1 MLGPKD
7 KAHKTTAK
15 KTIAHFNKVWPSSS
29 ELMNYI
35 SDIPQHPTGVLEIG
49 CGWGGSS
56 IMLAKHFKT
65 CGTPCIIDVAVR
77 PILGLHC
84 QINKCATIFQKIDFR
99 FLNNDL
105 LNRYNMLIAS
115 DIYS

>member
-1 MLGPKD
+1 
-7 KAHKTTAK
+7 
-15 KTIAHFNKVWPSSS
+15 
-29 ELMNYI
+29 
-35 SDIPQHPTGVLEIG
+35 
-49 CGWGGSS
+49 
-56 IMLAKHFKT
+56 MLAKHFKT
-65 CGTPCIIDVAVR
+65 CGTPCTIDVAVR